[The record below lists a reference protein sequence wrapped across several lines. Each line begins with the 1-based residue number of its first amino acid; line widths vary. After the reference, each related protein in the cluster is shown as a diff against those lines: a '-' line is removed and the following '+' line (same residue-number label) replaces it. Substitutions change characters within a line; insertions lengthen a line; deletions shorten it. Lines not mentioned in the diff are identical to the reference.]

1 MEIKYENY
9 NVMKYFRLFII
20 CVSALIFSVC
30 LYSQSIT
37 ENSLPLRAQNFLNI
51 NFPGNNIET
60 VALYQN
66 GGGYEVDIDFGYNFI
81 FYNTGLWKKIT
92 ATNDEAKAKG
102 IPRSC
107 IHKSMVNV
115 IDNEYPASKITD
127 IERKDKNFIIVLDN
141 KYKIEISGYGIIIS
155 KENLEENNN
164 NNTN

>member
-1 MEIKYENY
+1 
-9 NVMKYFRLFII
+9 MKKIIIILLISSVLF
-20 CVSALIFSVC
+20 SKSM
-30 LYSQSIT
+30 T
-37 ENSLPLRAQNFLNI
+37 ENSLPLRAKNFINM

-60 VALYQN
+60 VALYQS
-66 GGGYEVDIDFGYNFI
+66 GGGYEVNIDFGYKFI
-81 FYNTGLWKKIT
+81 FYNTGLWKKISII
-92 ATNDEAKAKG
+92 NENENNKNG

-115 IDNEYPASKITD
+115 IDNEYPSSKITD

-164 NNTN
+164 TN

>member
-30 LYSQSIT
+30 LYYQSIT

-115 IDNEYPASKITD
+115 IDNSYPHSKITS
-127 IERKDKNFIIVLDN
+127 IERKNKNYIIILNDKYQL
-141 KYKIEISGYGIIIS
+141 EISGYGIIIN
-155 KENLEENNN
+155 ETVLDDE
-164 NNTN
+164 TDTQ